1 MAALLCESMNLIF
14 LVRQETLVDLIMNYV
29 AFIGISEMDNL
40 YLRSVQKMKAKN
52 MIEDED
58 KKK

>member
-1 MAALLCESMNLIF
+1 MNLIF